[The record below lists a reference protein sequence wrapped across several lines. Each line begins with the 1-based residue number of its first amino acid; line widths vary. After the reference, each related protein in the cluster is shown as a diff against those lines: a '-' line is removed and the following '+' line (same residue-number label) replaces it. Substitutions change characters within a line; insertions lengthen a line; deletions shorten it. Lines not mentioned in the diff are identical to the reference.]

1 MRYHR
6 GRKGIVLS
14 LSLEVRAPLAHAKVL
29 FRNTLQLSLMQEF
42 FPPSSRMKCI
52 GPALGQEP
60 VDSLLTN
67 ACLYDPF
74 SCDWTKT
81 DIAVSNGWVVGTGKG
96 YRGRAMCDLG
106 GKRVIPGLIDAHV
119 HIESSLLVPAEY
131 ARIVASHGTTTVI
144 ADPHEIANVCGARGI
159 EYMLIEGKGLPV
171 DILFMLPSCV
181 PATPLD
187 TGGASL
193 LARDLEAFRGRRSVI
208 GLGEM
213 MNVPGVLEKDA
224 GVWDKLA
231 LFSIRDGHAPLLS
244 GTALNA
250 YICAGLQS
258 DHECTGME
266 EARAKLTRG
275 MYIFIRE
282 GSTEKNLQAL
292 LPLACPSTA
301 SRLAFATDDRHA
313 DILLRDG
320 HIDDCI
326 RKSLEYGLDLET
338 ALRMA
343 TLSPAERFRL
353 DDRGA
358 IAPGRRAD
366 FCILEDGPG
375 FSIKKTY
382 SRGKPV
388 SSYPARKTVPLSSP
402 MEATV
407 PRTRDLSIRGHGTGR
422 VIGIVPG
429 QILTEALFL
438 DIEGERIPDI
448 DRDILKVVV
457 CSRYRKGMTGLGL
470 VHGFGMHT
478 GAIAGSVSHDAHNLV
493 AVGADD
499 ESIRKALSSV
509 IRRGGG
515 LSASD
520 GKTTTVLPLEC
531 AGLMSLLSAE
541 DVACRLDA
549 LHERAEMLGAIP
561 GSFMY
566 LSFLC
571 LTVIP
576 HLRITER
583 GLFDAREFRD
593 VPLFL

>member
-1 MRYHR
+1 MQD
-6 GRKGIVLS
+6 
-14 LSLEVRAPLAHAKVL
+14 L
-29 FRNTLQLSLMQEF
+29 FPTY
-42 FPPSSRMKCI
+42 SRMKCI

-60 VDSLLTN
+60 VDTLFTH

-74 SCDWTKT
+74 TCSWTET
-81 DIAVSNGWVVGTGKG
+81 DIAVSKGWVVGTGDG
-96 YRGRAMCDLG
+96 YGGRTICDLG

-131 ARIVASHGTTTVI
+131 ARVVAAHGTTTVI

-159 EYMLIEGKGLPV
+159 EYMLNEREGLPV

-187 TGGASL
+187 TGGATLS
-193 LARDLEAFRGRRSVI
+193 AHDLQAFMERRGVI
-208 GLGEM
+208 GLGEV
-213 MNVPGVLEKDA
+213 MNVPGVLAKDP
-224 GVWDKLA
+224 GVWEKLA
-231 LFSIRDGHAPLLS
+231 LFSLRDGHAPLLS

-258 DHECTGME
+258 DHECTGTD
-266 EARAKLTRG
+266 EARAKLVRG

-282 GSTEKNLQAL
+282 GTTEKNLHAL
-292 LPLACPSTA
+292 LPLASPATA
-301 SRLAFATDDRHA
+301 PRLAFATDDRHA
-313 DILLRDG
+313 DILFRDG

-326 RKSLEYGLDLET
+326 RKSLEYGLELET

-366 FCILEDGPG
+366 FCILEDGKV

-382 SRGKPV
+382 SGGRPV
-388 SSYPARKTVPLSSP
+388 LSYPKKNPVPLSSP

-407 PRTRDLSIRGHGTGR
+407 PRVKDLAIRGHGTGR

-429 QILTEALFL
+429 QILTEALSF
-438 DIEGERIPDI
+438 DVDGERIPDT

-457 CSRYRKGMTGLGL
+457 CSRYRKGVTGLGL

-478 GAIAGSVSHDAHNLV
+478 GAIAGSVAHDAHNLV

-499 ESIRKALSSV
+499 ASIRKALSSV
-509 IRRGGG
+509 IRSGGG
-515 LSASD
+515 LAASD
-520 GKTTTVLPLEC
+520 GKATTVLPLAC
-531 AGLMSLLSAE
+531 AGLMSLLPAE
-541 DVACRLDA
+541 DVAVRLDA

-561 GSFMY
+561 GSFMH

-576 HLRITER
+576 RLRITER

>member
-1 MRYHR
+1 MQD
-6 GRKGIVLS
+6 
-14 LSLEVRAPLAHAKVL
+14 L
-29 FRNTLQLSLMQEF
+29 FPTY
-42 FPPSSRMKCI
+42 SRMKCI

-60 VDSLLTN
+60 VDTLFTN

-74 SCDWTKT
+74 TCSWTET
-81 DIAVSNGWVVGTGKG
+81 DIAISNGWVVGTGKG
-96 YRGRAMCDLG
+96 YGGGTIHDLG

-131 ARIVASHGTTTVI
+131 ARVVASHGTTTVI

-159 EYMLIEGKGLPV
+159 EYMLNEREGLPV
-171 DILFMLPSCV
+171 DILFMLSSCV

-193 LARDLEAFRGRRSVI
+193 PARDLQVFTGRDGVI

-213 MNVPGVLEKDA
+213 MNVPGVLEKDP
-224 GVWDKLA
+224 GVWEKLA
-231 LFSIRDGHAPLLS
+231 LFSLRDGHAPLLS
-244 GTALNA
+244 GRALNA

-258 DHECTGME
+258 DHECTGTE
-266 EARAKLTRG
+266 EARARLERG

-282 GSTEKNLQAL
+282 GTTERNLHAL
-292 LPLACPSTA
+292 LPLASPSTA
-301 SRLAFATDDRHA
+301 PRLAFATDDRHA
-313 DILLRDG
+313 DILCRDG

-366 FCILEDGPG
+366 FCILDDGKV

-382 SRGKPV
+382 SRGNLV
-388 SSYPARKTVPLSSP
+388 SIYPKKDSLPLPSP

-407 PRTRDLSIRGHGTGR
+407 PRVQDLAIRGHGTGR

-429 QILTEALFL
+429 QILTEALTI
-438 DIEGERIPDI
+438 DVEGERIPDT

-457 CSRYRKGMTGLGL
+457 CSRYRKGMTAVGL
-470 VHGFGMHT
+470 VHGFGMHA
-478 GAIAGSVSHDAHNLV
+478 GAIAGSVAHDAHNLV

-499 ESIRKALSSV
+499 VSIREALLPI
-509 IRRGGG
+509 IRSGGG
-515 LSASD
+515 LAASD
-520 GKTTTVLPLEC
+520 GKTTTLLPLEC
-531 AGLMSLLSAE
+531 AGLMSLLPAE
-541 DVACRLDA
+541 DVASRLGA
-549 LHERAEMLGAIP
+549 LHERAEMLGAVP

-583 GLFDAREFRD
+583 GLFDVGKFQD